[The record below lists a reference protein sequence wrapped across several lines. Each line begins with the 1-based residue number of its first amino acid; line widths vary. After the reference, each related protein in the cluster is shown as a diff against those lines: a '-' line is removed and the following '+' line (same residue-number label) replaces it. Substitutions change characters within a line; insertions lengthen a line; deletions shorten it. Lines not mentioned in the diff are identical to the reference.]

1 MLLMLT
7 WAAGSMDAIS
17 YLGLGHVFT
26 AMMTGNTVLLALAL
40 GQGDAAAVLRSVL
53 ALGGFMAGVAVGAR
67 VVDVGDQRGE
77 WPPSVIRALALEGGV
92 LVVFI
97 AIWNLAEAPLTARWV
112 GVLIP
117 LSGLA
122 MGVQAATVQRLGVPG
137 VATTYITGTITTL
150 VSELAARRHRAPAAA
165 TREYRIALLAG
176 VFLVYGLGAVAG
188 AVLHA
193 QSARLVTL
201 LPVMAVT
208 LVVVNAASRYRR
220 RPTDRGGD
228 PA

>member
-40 GQGDAAAVLRSVL
+40 GQGDSAAVLRSVL
-53 ALGGFMAGVAVGAR
+53 ALGGFMAGAAVSAR
-67 VVDVGDQRGE
+67 IVEIGDQRAE
-77 WPPSVIRALALEGGV
+77 WPPAVIQALTLEAVV
-92 LVVFI
+92 LVIFS
-97 AIWNLAEAPLTARWV
+97 AIWDLADAPRTANCV
-112 GVLIP
+112 PILIT

-122 MGVQAATVQRLGVPG
+122 MGIQAATVQRLGVPG
-137 VATTYITGTITTL
+137 VATTYITGTITNL
-150 VSELAARRHRAPAAA
+150 VSALAARRRSPTTV
-165 TREYRIALLAG
+165 TREHRVGLLAG

-193 QSARLVTL
+193 QSSRLVTL
-201 LPVMAVT
+201 LPVIAVA
-208 LVVVNAASRYRR
+208 LVIANASIRHRRRASR
-220 RPTDRGGD
+220 
-228 PA
+228 

>member
-17 YLGLGHVFT
+17 YLGLRHVFT

-40 GQGDAAAVLRSVL
+40 GQGDRAAVLRSVL
-53 ALGGFMAGVAVGAR
+53 ALGGFMAGAAIGAR
-67 VVDVGDQRGE
+67 VVDVGDLRAE
-77 WPPSVIRALALEGGV
+77 WPPAVIRALVLESGV

-97 AIWNLAEAPLTARWV
+97 AIWDLADAPRTAAWV
-112 GVLIP
+112 PVLIP

-122 MGVQAATVQRLGVPG
+122 MGIQAATVQRLGVPG

-150 VSELAARRHRAPAAA
+150 VSELAAGRRPAATAA
-165 TREYRIALLAG
+165 TREYRVALLAG

-193 QSARLVTL
+193 QSARLATL
-201 LPVMAVT
+201 LPLIAVT
-208 LVVVNAASRYRR
+208 LVVVNASIRYRR
-220 RPTDRGGD
+220 HPRR
-228 PA
+228 